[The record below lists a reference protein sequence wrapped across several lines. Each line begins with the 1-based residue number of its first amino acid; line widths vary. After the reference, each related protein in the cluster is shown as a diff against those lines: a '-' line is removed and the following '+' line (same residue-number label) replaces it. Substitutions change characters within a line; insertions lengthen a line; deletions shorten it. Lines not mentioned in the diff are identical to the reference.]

1 MSRVY
6 NRYIPNGASYTRIAE
21 EDDFPSAP
29 RDAPAAASEAPGAPL
44 AEAPGGEPEKKGGL
58 AGLLKSLKLD
68 ELDTGDIL
76 LLLIMLF
83 LFLEGDDMELVITLG
98 LILLLSL

>member
-1 MSRVY
+1 MY
-6 NRYIPNGASYTRIAE
+6 NRYIPNEAVYTRIGE
-21 EDDFPSAP
+21 EDEPNQSDATDRPFAESAAIPSP
-29 RDAPAAASEAPGAPL
+29 ENN
-44 AEAPGGEPEKKGGL
+44 EEEKKGDGL
-58 AGLLKSLKLD
+58 AGILKALKLE

-98 LILLLSL
+98 LILILSL

>member
-1 MSRVY
+1 MSLY
-6 NRYIPNGASYTRIAE
+6 NRYIPGDASYAPVSAQE
-21 EDDFPSAP
+21 EEAAIRRSAAPLPESSP
-29 RDAPAAASEAPGAPL
+29 RPAAKE
-44 AEAPGGEPEKKGGL
+44 EPADERKSDGL
-58 AGLLKSLKLD
+58 ASLLKLLKLE

-98 LILLLSL
+98 LILVLSL